1 MPVYDFAVYSSDD
14 GSLTLYHRR
23 RILLPLKGMVFEGKR
38 VTACF
43 RIGREDRDHGWT
55 ADSKCKKA
63 VSVLVAD
70 TGIKPK
76 KIDHWFSDFRNLRSA
91 DLSKLD
97 TSDVQHAGGLFCGCE
112 HLGKVL
118 MPAIGLP
125 SAIRTACMFR
135 GCRSLT
141 SLDMA
146 GYDLH
151 SAVDLHHMFS
161 ECLKLEQAGASTW
174 NIPRASDV
182 NKMFF
187 GCQNLHED
195 LRRWQLP
202 HLTLSDDFNRNSPGV
217 LSPDCIERDNP
228 MCLSGCGA

>member
-23 RILLPLKGMVFEGKR
+23 RILLPLKGLVFEGKR

-43 RIGREDRDHGWT
+43 RIGREGRDHGWT
-55 ADSKCKKA
+55 ADSECKKA

-70 TGIKPK
+70 VGIKPK
-76 KIDHWFSDFRNLRSA
+76 KIDRWFSDFRNLRSA

-112 HLGKVL
+112 HLEKVL

-161 ECLKLEQAGASTW
+161 ECWKLE
-174 NIPRASDV
+174 
-182 NKMFF
+182 
-187 GCQNLHED
+187 
-195 LRRWQLP
+195 
-202 HLTLSDDFNRNSPGV
+202 
-217 LSPDCIERDNP
+217 
-228 MCLSGCGA
+228 

>member
-1 MPVYDFAVYSSDD
+1 
-14 GSLTLYHRR
+14 
-23 RILLPLKGMVFEGKR
+23 MVFEGKR

-43 RIGREDRDHGWT
+43 RIGRGGRDHGWT

-70 TGIKPK
+70 AGIKPK
-76 KIDHWFSDFRNLRSA
+76 KIDYWFSDFRNLRSA

-112 HLGKVL
+112 HLEKVL

-135 GCRSLT
+135 GCSSLT

-161 ECLKLEQAGASTW
+161 ECWKLEQVGAFTW
-174 NIPRASDV
+174 AIPHACDV
-182 NKMFF
+182 SSMFRD
-187 GCQNLHED
+187 CPNLHED
-195 LRRWQLP
+195 LRHWKLP
-202 HLTLSDDFNRNSPGV
+202 HLALSDDFNFNSPGILV
-217 LSPDCIERDNP
+217 PDGIDNA
-228 MCLSGCGA
+228 SIRRYR

>member
-38 VTACF
+38 VSACF
-43 RIGREDRDHGWT
+43 RIDRGGRVHGWT
-55 ADSKCKKA
+55 ADSKCRKA
-63 VSVLVAD
+63 VSILVAD
-70 TGIKPK
+70 VGIKPK

-112 HLGKVL
+112 HLEKVL

-125 SAIRTACMFR
+125 SVIRTASMFQ
-135 GCRSLT
+135 GCRSLS

-146 GYDLH
+146 GYDLQ
-151 SAVDLHHMFS
+151 SAVDLHCMFS
-161 ECLKLEQAGASTW
+161 ECRKLEQVGASTW

-202 HLTLSDDFNRNSPGV
+202 HLALADDFNRNSPGI
-217 LSPDCIERDNP
+217 LAPDCIE
-228 MCLSGCGA
+228 LTQ

>member
-1 MPVYDFAVYSSDD
+1 
-14 GSLTLYHRR
+14 
-23 RILLPLKGMVFEGKR
+23 
-38 VTACF
+38 
-43 RIGREDRDHGWT
+43 
-55 ADSKCKKA
+55 
-63 VSVLVAD
+63 
-70 TGIKPK
+70 
-76 KIDHWFSDFRNLRSA
+76 
-91 DLSKLD
+91 
-97 TSDVQHAGGLFCGCE
+97 
-112 HLGKVL
+112 

-161 ECLKLEQAGASTW
+161 ECWKLEQVGASTW

-187 GCQNLHED
+187 DCQNLHED
-195 LRRWQLP
+195 LRHWQLT
-202 HLTLSDDFNRNSPGV
+202 HLILADGFSLNSPGILV
-217 LSPDCIERDNP
+217 PDGIDNASIRRDR
-228 MCLSGCGA
+228 

>member
-23 RILLPLKGMVFEGKR
+23 RTLLPLKGMVFEGKR
-38 VTACF
+38 VSACF
-43 RIGREDRDHGWT
+43 RIGREGRDHGWT
-55 ADSKCKKA
+55 ASSKCKKA
-63 VSVLVAD
+63 VSILVAD

-76 KIDHWFSDFRNLRSA
+76 KIDYWFTDFRNLRFA

-112 HLGKVL
+112 QLEEVL

-125 SAIRTACMFR
+125 SAVRTACMFR
-135 GCRSLT
+135 NCRSLT
-141 SLDMA
+141 SLNMA

-161 ECLKLEQAGASTW
+161 GCGKLKQVGASTW
-174 NIPRASDV
+174 AIPHACDV

-187 GCQNLHED
+187 DCPNLHED

-202 HLTLSDDFNRNSPGV
+202 RLDLSDDFNFNSPDILV
-217 LSPDCIERDNP
+217 PDGIDNA
-228 MCLSGCGA
+228 SIGRGH

>member
-38 VTACF
+38 VSACF
-43 RIGREDRDHGWT
+43 RIDRGGRVHGWT
-55 ADSKCKKA
+55 KDSECKKS

-70 TGIKPK
+70 AGIKPK
-76 KIDHWFSDFRNLRSA
+76 KIDYWFVDFKNLRFV

-112 HLGKVL
+112 HLEKVL

-161 ECLKLEQAGASTW
+161 ECWKLERVGASTW

-202 HLTLSDDFNRNSPGV
+202 HLTLSDDFNRYSPGV

>member
-43 RIGREDRDHGWT
+43 RIDRGGRVHGWT

-70 TGIKPK
+70 VGIKPK
-76 KIDHWFSDFRNLRSA
+76 KIDHWFSDFRNLRFA

-112 HLGKVL
+112 HLEKVL

-141 SLDMA
+141 SLDMT

-161 ECLKLEQAGASTW
+161 ECWKLEQVGASTW

-228 MCLSGCGA
+228 MCLLGCGA

>member
-38 VTACF
+38 VSACF
-43 RIGREDRDHGWT
+43 RIDRGGRVHGWT
-55 ADSKCKKA
+55 ADSKCRKA
-63 VSVLVAD
+63 VSILVAD
-70 TGIKPK
+70 VGIKPK

-91 DLSKLD
+91 NLSKLD

-112 HLGKVL
+112 HLEKVL

-125 SAIRTACMFR
+125 SVIRTASMFQ
-135 GCRSLT
+135 GCRSLS

-146 GYDLH
+146 GYDLQ
-151 SAVDLHHMFS
+151 SAVDLHCMFS
-161 ECLKLEQAGASTW
+161 GCEGLEQVGASTW
-174 NIPRASDV
+174 TIPRASDV
-182 NKMFF
+182 NKMFSD
-187 GCQNLHED
+187 CPSLHED

-202 HLTLSDDFNRNSPGV
+202 HLVLSEDFNRNSPDV
-217 LSPDCIERDNP
+217 LAPDCIERGNS
-228 MCLSGCGA
+228 MCQSGCSA

>member
-1 MPVYDFAVYSSDD
+1 MPVYNFAVYSSDD

-43 RIGREDRDHGWT
+43 RIGGEGRDHGWT

-70 TGIKPK
+70 VGIKPK

-97 TSDVQHAGGLFCGCE
+97 TSGVQHAGGLFCCCE
-112 HLGKVL
+112 HLEKVL

-135 GCRSLT
+135 GCSSLT
-141 SLDMA
+141 RLDMA

-161 ECLKLEQAGASTW
+161 EC
-174 NIPRASDV
+174 
-182 NKMFF
+182 
-187 GCQNLHED
+187 
-195 LRRWQLP
+195 
-202 HLTLSDDFNRNSPGV
+202 
-217 LSPDCIERDNP
+217 
-228 MCLSGCGA
+228 

>member
-23 RILLPLKGMVFEGKR
+23 RILLPLKGLVFEGKR

-43 RIGREDRDHGWT
+43 RIGREGRDHGWT
-55 ADSKCKKA
+55 ADSECKKA

-70 TGIKPK
+70 VGIKPK
-76 KIDHWFSDFRNLRSA
+76 KIDRWFSDFRNLRSA

-112 HLGKVL
+112 HLEKVL

-161 ECLKLEQAGASTW
+161 ECWKLEQVGASTQG
-174 NIPRASDV
+174 RS
-182 NKMFF
+182 
-187 GCQNLHED
+187 
-195 LRRWQLP
+195 
-202 HLTLSDDFNRNSPGV
+202 
-217 LSPDCIERDNP
+217 
-228 MCLSGCGA
+228 

>member
-38 VTACF
+38 VTACY
-43 RIGREDRDHGWT
+43 RIGRGGRDHSWT

-63 VSVLVAD
+63 VSILVAD
-70 TGIKPK
+70 VGIKPK

-97 TSDVQHAGGLFCGCE
+97 TSDVQHADGLFCGCE
-112 HLGKVL
+112 HLERVL

-161 ECLKLEQAGASTW
+161 ECWKLEQVGASTW

-195 LRRWQLP
+195 LRHWQLP
-202 HLTLSDDFNRNSPGV
+202 HLILADGFSLNSPGILV
-217 LSPDCIERDNP
+217 PDGIDNASIRRDR
-228 MCLSGCGA
+228 

>member
-1 MPVYDFAVYSSDD
+1 MPGLA
-14 GSLTLYHRR
+14 
-23 RILLPLKGMVFEGKR
+23 
-38 VTACF
+38 
-43 RIGREDRDHGWT
+43 
-55 ADSKCKKA
+55 
-63 VSVLVAD
+63 
-70 TGIKPK
+70 GIKPK
-76 KIDHWFSDFRNLRSA
+76 KIDYWFVDFKNLRFV

-97 TSDVQHAGGLFCGCE
+97 TFDVQHAGGLFCGCE
-112 HLGKVL
+112 HLEEVL

-125 SAIRTACMFR
+125 SAIRTACMFQ

-146 GYDLH
+146 GCDLH
-151 SAVDLHHMFS
+151 SAVDLHRMFS
-161 ECLKLEQAGASTW
+161 ECRKLEQVGASTW

-202 HLTLSDDFNRNSPGV
+202 HLALADDFNRNSPGI
-217 LSPDCIERDNP
+217 LAPDCIE
-228 MCLSGCGA
+228 LTQ

>member
-1 MPVYDFAVYSSDD
+1 
-14 GSLTLYHRR
+14 
-23 RILLPLKGMVFEGKR
+23 
-38 VTACF
+38 
-43 RIGREDRDHGWT
+43 
-55 ADSKCKKA
+55 
-63 VSVLVAD
+63 
-70 TGIKPK
+70 
-76 KIDHWFSDFRNLRSA
+76 
-91 DLSKLD
+91 
-97 TSDVQHAGGLFCGCE
+97 
-112 HLGKVL
+112 

-161 ECLKLEQAGASTW
+161 ECWKLEQVGASTW

-187 GCQNLHED
+187 DCQNLHED
-195 LRRWQLP
+195 LRHWQLP
-202 HLTLSDDFNRNSPGV
+202 HLILADGFSLNSPGILV
-217 LSPDCIERDNP
+217 PDGIDNASIRRDR
-228 MCLSGCGA
+228 

>member
-23 RILLPLKGMVFEGKR
+23 RILLPLKGLVFEGKR

-43 RIGREDRDHGWT
+43 RIGREGRDHGWT
-55 ADSKCKKA
+55 ADSECKKA

-70 TGIKPK
+70 VGIKPK
-76 KIDHWFSDFRNLRSA
+76 KIDRWFSDFRNLRSA

-112 HLGKVL
+112 HLEKVL

-161 ECLKLEQAGASTW
+161 ECWKLEQVGASTW
-174 NIPRASDV
+174 NIPRACDV

-187 GCQNLHED
+187 GCQDSDENMHTRLSVPCDID
-195 LRRWQLP
+195 LISMHMVP
-202 HLTLSDDFNRNSPGV
+202 FFS
-217 LSPDCIERDNP
+217 
-228 MCLSGCGA
+228 